1 MKNRLLLC
9 VLFLIYLFWGC
20 GSKDLT
26 VLVPPQ
32 DNNVTDNKTAY
43 IERLKEILVKV
54 NEKTPSICSF
64 KSNVIFD
71 YQDDKMK
78 VKMKGIVQKD
88 CSNNGEVLVLGP
100 FNVVLYQAKYQNG
113 NLEISKDNNTLIVND
128 KNRTKIAEMIQ
139 YIHLLNYP
147 GIRPD
152 ETFDYQEDGD
162 NILFYRDNSTIL
174 AEDYV
179 IKKILHNGLT
189 VSYRVDAS
197 TIKEITLVQEAK
209 NRYLRIIF
217 N

>member
-1 MKNRLLLC
+1 MRGRLLLYFNLII
-9 VLFLIYLFWGC
+9 LFLWGC
-20 GSKDLT
+20 ASKELT
-26 VLVPPQ
+26 VVVPSQ
-32 DNNVTDNKTAY
+32 DNITDNKTAY
-43 IERLKEILVKV
+43 IERLKEILSKV
-54 NEKTPSICSF
+54 NEKTPTICTY

-71 YQDDKMK
+71 YQDEKMK

-100 FNVVLYQAKYQNG
+100 FNVVLYQAKYHNG

-128 KNRTKIAEMIQ
+128 KNRAKIAEMIE

-162 NILFYRDNSTIL
+162 KILFYKDNSTIL
-174 AEDYV
+174 AEDYM

-189 VSYRVDAS
+189 VSYKIDAS